1 MVGLKLSRKQAKPI
15 AAPASDYGSDFDE
28 ETVNELLSQAAE
40 HPGQPRPLLDKDF
53 EQDPVLQDAPPAL
66 QRTVL
71 LDRSVEQS
79 NPTTPC
85 APDTPSSNSRR
96 GPQIEIEYSEVNRS
110 AFSRTCIKRSLPL
123 AIADAADTQRLKAE
137 PTTPKSATGEK
148 RDAAVAASTAPEQP
162 GEDPRAP
169 LERFRKKKPLSVT
182 DLVSPAWCE
191 QQYWYSLTR
200 FGRVRRTKAMKQG
213 SSVHKV
219 LEEQVHK
226 EVTID
231 VQTREDMFGL
241 RIWNVIQG
249 LRTLRATGMT
259 REMEVWGVLNG
270 EVVNGIIDE
279 INTVCPDE
287 EAEEKMLER
296 EEEKKTGTK
305 KDKPLEA
312 GQKTLT
318 GFLSGSQN
326 DRILEEHFK
335 STPSSSHEEEA
346 PPTFY
351 ISDIKTRQSKSLPPD
366 GSPSRPVYMQLM
378 LYRRLFASLAA
389 NETPADRI
397 FQRYNLDPQA
407 TFSDTFIAEVS
418 QLDFNFPDN
427 VSNSEEGEVL
437 LESSHDSLSELLAH
451 NSLPSLWSFMMA
463 EFARTVPM
471 PVPPSLNVRSSISK
485 LLVAEY
491 RSGSSGD
498 LLGKKSFVHDDAVL
512 DAYANDEIS
521 WWRGERPTKGVDI
534 EDASKCRIC
543 DFAEGCTWRAEKIEE
558 ATKKARLRRGPK
570 KSEV

>member
-1 MVGLKLSRKQAKPI
+1 MAGIKLSRKQAKPI
-15 AAPASDYGSDFDE
+15 SAPPSDYGSDFDE

-40 HPGQPRPLLDKDF
+40 HPGQPRALLDEDF

-71 LDRSVEQS
+71 LDRLGEQS
-79 NPTTPC
+79 NPTTPHASDT
-85 APDTPSSNSRR
+85 APSDSRR

-110 AFSRTCIKRSLPL
+110 AFSRTWIEISLLL

-148 RDAAVAASTAPEQP
+148 RDAAVAASAAPEQP

-200 FGRVRRTKAMKQG
+200 FGRVKRTKAMKQG
-213 SSVHKV
+213 SKVHKV

-231 VQTREDMFGL
+231 VRTREDMFGL

-279 INTVCPDE
+279 INTICPNE
-287 EAEEKMLER
+287 EAEEKMLEK
-296 EEEKKTGTK
+296 EEERKSGTK

-312 GQKTLT
+312 GQMTLT
-318 GFLSGSQN
+318 GFLAGSQS
-326 DRILEEHFK
+326 DRVLEEHFK
-335 STPSSSHEEEA
+335 SMPSSSHEEA
-346 PPTFY
+346 PRTFY
-351 ISDIKTRQSKSLPPD
+351 LSDIKTRQSKSLPPD
-366 GSPSRPVYMQLM
+366 GSPSKPVYMQLM

-407 TFSDTFIAEVS
+407 NFSDTFIAEVS

-427 VSNSEEGEVL
+427 VSNSEEGQVL
-437 LESSHDSLSELLAH
+437 LENSQDSLSELLSH

-471 PVPPSLNVRSSISK
+471 PIPPSLNVRSSISK

-498 LLGKKSFVHDDAVL
+498 LLGKKPFVHDDAVL

-521 WWRGERPTKGVDI
+521 WWRGERPTRGVDI

-543 DFAEGCTWRAEKIEE
+543 DFAEGCTWRGEKIEE

-570 KSEV
+570 RSEV